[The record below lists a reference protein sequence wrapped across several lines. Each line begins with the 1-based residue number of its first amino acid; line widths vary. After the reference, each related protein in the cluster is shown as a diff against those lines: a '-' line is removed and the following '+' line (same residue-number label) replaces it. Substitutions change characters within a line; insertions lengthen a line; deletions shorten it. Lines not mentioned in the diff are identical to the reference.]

1 MKRAAMGLGSL
12 LCFALPLNA
21 LAGSPTDT
29 VYGLRVAAAAAA
41 ERAEPLIHTTKVR
54 AMTLFSSYRRHVLA
68 AASCVFVTALA
79 QAAGYPERPITLV
92 APYPAGG
99 AADVLTRL
107 LGRKLEE
114 QVGQT
119 VIVDNKPGAGTAIG
133 AAAVASAKPDGYTL
147 LLSSNSTFTLNPVL
161 QPKLPYD
168 PVKSF
173 EPLAMVANLALA
185 VLVNPGVPAQNL
197 KELMALARATPDK
210 YMYAS
215 FGNGTVSNFAGEMLN
230 AAAGVKMT
238 HVPYR
243 GSSPAMTD
251 LIGGQV
257 PVSFDSVVAATP
269 QLKNGKIRVLAVTT
283 AKRSMLLP
291 DVPTVAESGYP
302 GYEISSWIAF
312 VAPRGLPA
320 DVRARLEKAVA
331 SMMMNPDTTD
341 KMKAAGFEPN
351 YHVISDWPGFINS
364 DIARMKKVAEQAQI
378 KLD

>member
-1 MKRAAMGLGSL
+1 MKHLPFMTRMALLCGLGL
-12 LCFALPLNA
+12 GALPLAA
-21 LAGSPTDT
+21 LAT
-29 VYGLRVAAAAAA
+29 
-41 ERAEPLIHTTKVR
+41 
-54 AMTLFSSYRRHVLA
+54 
-68 AASCVFVTALA
+68 
-79 QAAGYPERPITLV
+79 AAGFPAHPVTLV
-92 APYPAGG
+92 IPFPPGG
-99 AADVLTRL
+99 ATDVNGRVIAQRL
-107 LGRKLEE
+107 GKELG
-114 QVGQT
+114 QPV
-119 VIVDNKPGAGTAIG
+119 VIENRAGAGTVVG
-133 AAAVASAKPDGYTL
+133 ASYVSKAAPDGYTL
-147 LLSSNSTFTLNPVL
+147 LLSSGSTVTVNPAIR
-161 QPKLPYD
+161 PNLPYD

-173 EPLAMVANLALA
+173 EPLGMVANLALA

-197 KELMALARATPDK
+197 KELMALARAAPDK

-243 GSSPAMTD
+243 GSSPAITD

-257 PVSFDSVVAATP
+257 PVSFDSVVAAAP

-283 AKRSMLLP
+283 AKRSTLLP
-291 DVPTVAESGYP
+291 EVPTVAESGYP

-331 SMMMNPDTTD
+331 SMMRNPDTTD

-351 YHVISDWPGFINS
+351 YHVISDWSGFINS
-364 DIARMKKVAEQAQI
+364 DIARMRKVAEQAQI